1 MNNKHC
7 IYTGVTL
14 GQPVVHRIDAGTA
27 VVYTRQAPYKQ
38 DNNADDNQDAAAV
51 IPVGND
57 SVVLAIADGMGGAPA
72 GDVAARLAIES
83 LVDSLQGA
91 KNDALRDP
99 ILNGIE
105 HANKA
110 ILGLE
115 NGAATTLAVVEII
128 GNRMRSYHIG
138 DSGIIVTG
146 QRGRLKLQT
155 TPHSPT
161 GYAVEAGF
169 IDEAE
174 ALAHTERNIVSN
186 VVGSRDLRIEI
197 GPPIRL
203 APRDTVVVASDGL
216 LDNLLSEEIIDLV
229 RCGDPEKTAARLADL
244 CAARMRGQDTGVAS
258 SHPDDLSFIIYRP
271 PGPQSRA
278 IATVTS

>member
-1 MNNKHC
+1 MNNKY

-14 GQPVVHRIDAGTA
+14 DAPVVHRIDAGTA
-27 VVYTRQAPYKQ
+27 VVYARQAPYKQ
-38 DNNADDNQDAAAV
+38 DNNEDNNQDAAAV
-51 IPVGND
+51 IPVGD
-57 SVVLAIADGMGGAPA
+57 GSVVLAIADGMGGAPA

-83 LVDSLQGA
+83 LADSLQRAQG
-91 KNDALRDP
+91 DGLRDA

-105 HANKA
+105 NANRA

-115 NGAATTLAVVEII
+115 NGAATTLAVVEIS
-128 GNRMRSYHIG
+128 GARMRSYHVG

-197 GPPIRL
+197 GPPTRL

-229 RCGDPEKTAARLADL
+229 RCGKLENTAARLADL
-244 CAARMRGQDTGVAS
+244 CAARMRGQDTGAAS
-258 SHPDDLSFIIYRP
+258 SHPDDISFILYRP
-271 PGPQSRA
+271 PGPHERRT
-278 IATVTS
+278 ATS